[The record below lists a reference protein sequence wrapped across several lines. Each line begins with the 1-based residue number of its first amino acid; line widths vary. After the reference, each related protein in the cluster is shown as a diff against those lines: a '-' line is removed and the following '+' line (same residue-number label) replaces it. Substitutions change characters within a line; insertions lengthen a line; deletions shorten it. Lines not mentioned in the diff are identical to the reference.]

1 MSSVYRLGLI
11 AALGLLATGV
21 ARADTK
27 SATKSLNALFE
38 DYWQFRLK
46 RAPEWATYLGDH
58 RYDDRV
64 TDYSAAARER
74 NLASMRQFRD
84 RLRAIDRA
92 ALSPADQLNADVFQR
107 IVDEELDAANWP
119 EHLMPIRQQNSP
131 QIALGMIRVTHPF
144 KTLKDYENYGKRLKA
159 FPKQVDD
166 LIASMDEGIKKGV
179 MRPKI
184 TIEQTLPQI
193 DAMITDRIEDCQ
205 LYEPAKTLP
214 EEFKTHPYTTAQ
226 DPKALVA
233 IGTAEAM
240 AGLKKL
246 RTYLRETY
254 LPKCRDTVGYCHLPY
269 GKDWYKRLAKYHTT
283 TDLTPAEIHQIGL
296 DELKRIHAEMV
307 KIARE
312 VGFEGDAKAFID
324 KMRADPKQHNTSAAD
339 MMRRHRE
346 ILRKSDAQLP
356 KLFGRLPKTPCELK
370 EIESFRAAAAPD
382 AYYYEAPE
390 DNSRPAYFYVNV
402 YKPETRPIYTMEAL
416 AYHEAQPGHHLQIA
430 LAREHDEWPT
440 FRRFCAVTAFIEGW
454 GLYSE
459 SLGFDLGGYKDPYS
473 RFGALSFDAWRAS
486 RLVVDTGMHDMG
498 WTRQQAIDFMKNN
511 TGLSVQN
518 IVSEIDRYIAWPGQ
532 ALAYTIGKLEIL
544 KLRAECEK
552 KLGAKFNIRAFHDE
566 LLGEGS
572 LPLNTLRERMTRWA
586 DKAGR

>member
-1 MSSVYRLGLI
+1 MSELQRWVVISVLI
-11 AALGLLATGV
+11 LFSGSRVHGGDNA
-21 ARADTK
+21 
-27 SATKSLNALFE
+27 ATKGVTKIFE
-38 DYWQFRLK
+38 DYWQFRLS

-58 RYDDRV
+58 RYDDKV
-64 TDYSAAARER
+64 SDYSAAARDR
-74 NLASMRQFRD
+74 NLASVRQYKEG
-84 RLRAIDRA
+84 LSGIDRKS
-92 ALSPADQLNADVFQR
+92 LSPADQLNVEVFQR
-107 IVDEELDAANWP
+107 VLDEELESAAWP
-119 EHLMPIRQQNSP
+119 EHLMPIKQQNSP

-144 KTLKDYENYGKRLKA
+144 KTLKDYENYGKRLRA

-166 LIASMDEGIKKGV
+166 LIAWMDEGIKKGV
-179 MRPKI
+179 VRPKI
-184 TIEQTLPQI
+184 TIEQALPQI
-193 DAMITDRIEDCQ
+193 DAMITDKIEDCE

-233 IGTAEAM
+233 IGTAEAVT
-240 AGLKKL
+240 GLKKL

-254 LPKCRDTVGYCHLPY
+254 LPKCRDTVGYCHLPN
-269 GKDWYKRLAKYHTT
+269 GKTWYKRLAKYHTT
-283 TDLTPAEIHQIGL
+283 TDLTPEQIHQIGL

-324 KMRADPKQHNTSAAD
+324 KMRADPRQHNTSAAD

-440 FRRFCAVTAFIEGW
+440 FRRFTAVTAFIEGW

-511 TGLSVQN
+511 TGLSEQN
-518 IVSEIDRYIAWPGQ
+518 IISEIDRYIAWPGQ

-552 KLGAKFNIRAFHDE
+552 KLGAKFDIRAFHDE

-572 LPLNTLRERMTRWA
+572 LPLSTVRERMTRWVE
-586 DKAGR
+586 KASR

>member
-1 MSSVYRLGLI
+1 MSGKIRPVFVSLLLLVACGGLRGENK
-11 AALGLLATGV
+11 AASRTLHG
-21 ARADTK
+21 
-27 SATKSLNALFE
+27 LFE
-38 DYWQFRLK
+38 DFWQFRMT

-58 RYDDRV
+58 RYNDKL
-64 TDYSAAARER
+64 TDYSVVGRER
-74 NLASMRQFRD
+74 SLATLRQFQD
-84 RLRAIDRA
+84 RLRAMDRS
-92 ALSPADQLNADVFQR
+92 ALSPADQLNADVFAR
-107 IVDEELDAANWP
+107 VLAEELDAANWP

-144 KTLKDYENYGKRLKA
+144 KTLKDYENYGKRLRA

-166 LIASMDEGIKKGV
+166 LIAWMDEGIKKGV
-179 MRPKI
+179 VRPKI
-184 TIEQTLPQI
+184 TIEQALPQI
-193 DAMITDRIEDCQ
+193 DAMITERIEDCQ

-214 EEFKTHPYTTAQ
+214 EEFKTHPYTTSQ

-240 AGLKKL
+240 TGLKKL

-254 LPKCRDTVGYCHLPY
+254 LPKCRDTVGYCHLPN
-269 GKDWYKRLAKYHTT
+269 GKAWYKRLAKYHTT
-283 TDLTPAEIHQIGL
+283 TDLSPEAIHQIGL

-312 VGFEGDAKAFID
+312 VGFDGDAKAFID
-324 KMRADPKQHNTSAAD
+324 RMRADPRQHNTNAAD

-346 ILRKSDAQLP
+346 ILRRSDALLP
-356 KLFGRLPKTPCELK
+356 KLFGRLPKTPYELK
-370 EIESFRAAAAPD
+370 EIESFRSAAAPD

-416 AYHEAQPGHHLQIA
+416 AYHEAMPGHHLQIA

-440 FRRFCAVTAFIEGW
+440 FRRFTAVTAFIEGW

-498 WTRQQAIDFMKNN
+498 WTRQQAIDFMKAN
-511 TGLSVQN
+511 TGLSEQN
-518 IVSEIDRYIAWPGQ
+518 IISEIDRYIAWPGQ

-552 KLGAKFNIRAFHDE
+552 RLGAKFDVRAFHDE

-572 LPLNTLRERMTRWA
+572 LPLTTLRERMTRWA
-586 DKAGR
+586 EGKR

>member
-1 MSSVYRLGLI
+1 MSSVSRFGLTI
-11 AALGLLATGV
+11 ALIFATAGFV
-21 ARADTK
+21 RADDRAAK
-27 SATKSLNALFE
+27 KALNAMFE

-58 RYDDRV
+58 RYDDKIS
-64 TDYSAAARER
+64 DYSAAGRDS
-74 NLASMRQFRD
+74 NLVTMRQFQD
-84 RLRAIDRA
+84 RLRAIDQKS
-92 ALSPADQLNADVFQR
+92 LSPADQLNADVFAR
-107 IVDEELDAANWP
+107 IVGEELDAANWP

-144 KTLKDYENYGKRLKA
+144 KTLHDYENYAKRLKA

-166 LIASMDEGIKKGV
+166 LIAWMEEGIKKGV
-179 MRPKI
+179 VRPKI
-184 TIEQTLPQI
+184 TIEQALPQI
-193 DAMITDRIEDCQ
+193 DAMITERIEDCQ

-214 EEFKTHPYTTAQ
+214 EEFKTHPYTTSQ

-240 AGLKKL
+240 GGLKKL
-246 RTYLRETY
+246 RSYLRETY
-254 LPKCRDTVGYCHLPY
+254 LPKCRDTVGYCELPN
-269 GKDWYKRLAKYHTT
+269 GRAWYQRLAKYHTT

-296 DELKRIHAEMV
+296 NELKRIHAEMV

-312 VGFEGDAKAFID
+312 VGFDGDAKAFID
-324 KMRADPKQHNTSAAD
+324 KMRADPKQHNTNAAD

-346 ILRKSDAQLP
+346 ILRRSDAQLP
-356 KLFGRLPKTPCELK
+356 KLFGRLPKTPYELK

-416 AYHEAQPGHHLQIA
+416 AYHEAMPGHHLQIA
-430 LAREHDEWPT
+430 LAREHSEWPA
-440 FRRFCAVTAFIEGW
+440 FRRFTAVTAFIEGW

-473 RFGALSFDAWRAS
+473 RFGALTFDAWRAS

-498 WTRQQAIDFMKNN
+498 WTRQQAIDFMKAN
-511 TGLSVQN
+511 TGLSEQN
-518 IVSEIDRYIAWPGQ
+518 IISEVDRYIAWPGQ

-544 KLRAECEK
+544 KLRAECERR
-552 KLGAKFNIRAFHDE
+552 LGAKFDIRQFHDE

-572 LPLNTLRERMTRWA
+572 LPLNTLRDRMTRWA
-586 DKAGR
+586 EGKR